1 MAKGERGE
9 GRGEES
15 ERSEVIYKDLWGRLG
30 KIKYLVAHYKSIVYT
45 NPISQK
51 GQFFSDM
58 KFNQFYCFFF

>member
-51 GQFFSDM
+51 GQFF
-58 KFNQFYCFFF
+58 